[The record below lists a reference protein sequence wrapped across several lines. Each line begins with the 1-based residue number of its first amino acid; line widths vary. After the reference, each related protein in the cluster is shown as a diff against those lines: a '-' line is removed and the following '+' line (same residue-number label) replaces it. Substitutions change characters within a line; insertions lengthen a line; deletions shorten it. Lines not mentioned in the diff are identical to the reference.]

1 MVTVEIAAKVVIDDS
16 GIQSEVPVLLA
27 SGGVVLPLLKYIL
40 SHQHD
45 RSLSWQRMVLR
56 AARLLIDYMS
66 VNESSFV
73 DPKSLFQAFA
83 TRLYTGTIGDDGTDP
98 SGLYW
103 SPASRALAGR
113 HIVALRGLTDYLAEE
128 YGAVHLNPLVRA
140 STHDQRLM
148 YAAWHRRTHH
158 DFLGHIQDKTAGS
171 TAMFARNI
179 RGAQRLSKLDDDA
192 IAFPERLFESLF
204 LDGFGSAKD
213 RRCAVRD
220 QLILL
225 LMHGG
230 SLRESEPLH
239 LWVQDV
245 HIDPANDANAQVRIY
260 HPEDGRAPD
269 GWKSRTGKSNRSAYL
284 REVYALTPRTKLSGT
299 QHVGWKSRVVDHPDH
314 FMQVHWFPHEFGILF
329 LKLWR
334 EHLLYLASVE
344 RHHPYAFVSYEKSV
358 VGEPYKLGAFNEN
371 YANALA
377 RIGFSTSKV
386 EGLSPHAH
394 RHAYGRRMRRA
405 GLDPM
410 TIKKAMHHSSLESQL
425 PYTSLGLAEVT
436 TALETARLRVESG
449 EGDEK
454 IIPSFSS
461 WNEILKTGFED
472 IDPHGYMSGL
482 YPKLRK

>member
-1 MVTVEIAAKVVIDDS
+1 MVTVEISAKVVIDDS

-27 SGGVVLPLLKYIL
+27 SGGVVFPLLKYIL
-40 SHQHD
+40 NHQHD

-66 VNESSFV
+66 VNESSFA
-73 DPKSLFQAFA
+73 DPKSLFQGFA
-83 TRLYTGTIGDDGTDP
+83 TRLYTGTIGDDGADP

-128 YGAVHLNPLVRA
+128 CCASHLNPLVSA

-148 YAAWHRRTHH
+148 YAAWYRRTHH
-158 DFLGHIQDKTAGS
+158 DFLGHIRDKAANA
-171 TAMFARNI
+171 TAMFARNV
-179 RGAQRLSKLDDDA
+179 RGAQRLSRVDDDA

-213 RRCAVRD
+213 RRCVVRD

-225 LMHGG
+225 MMHGG
-230 SLRESEPLH
+230 SLRESEPMH

-245 HIDPANDANAQVRIY
+245 HTNSSRDGSALVRMY
-260 HPEDGRAPD
+260 HPEDGKAPD

-299 QHVGWKSRVVDHPDH
+299 QHVGWKSRVVDHLDN
-314 FMQVHWFPHEFGILF
+314 FMQIHWFPTEFGSLF
-329 LKLWR
+329 LQLWR
-334 EHLLYLASVE
+334 EHLFYLASVE

-358 VGEPYKLGAFNEN
+358 LGEPYKLGAFNEN

-377 RIGFSTSKV
+377 RIGYTTSKV
-386 EGLSPHAH
+386 EGLSPHGH

-410 TIKKAMHHSSLESQL
+410 TIKKAMHHSSLESQV
-425 PYTSLGLAEVT
+425 PYTSLGLADVT
-436 TALETARLRVESG
+436 VALDAARLRVET
-449 EGDEK
+449 GDGAEN
-454 IIPSFSS
+454 ITPSFSN
-461 WNEILKTGFED
+461 WNDILKNGFED
-472 IDPHGYMSGL
+472 IDPRGYMSGH